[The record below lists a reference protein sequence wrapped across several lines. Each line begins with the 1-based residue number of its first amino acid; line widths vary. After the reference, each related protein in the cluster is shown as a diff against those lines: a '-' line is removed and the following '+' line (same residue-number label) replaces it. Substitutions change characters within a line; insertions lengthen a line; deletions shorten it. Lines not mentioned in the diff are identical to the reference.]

1 MQVVHYEDNHHIA
14 MPLSTEP
21 LDGTCSS
28 AESHPMTKH
37 ANLNDITIC
46 SAHGIAVFVM
56 ANMMSLIRR
65 PFTDRS
71 CSALIKEKTAFSIWS
86 FLCMLQYNVDS
97 ADAFPNS
104 FLSFHLSPFL
114 YLRLLLIEGSYGKE
128 LTLTASQDNICNVN
142 LNTVKLQSILLIEV
156 VIGPLLRWCK

>member
-46 SAHGIAVFVM
+46 SAHGIAVFLM

-65 PFTDRS
+65 PFTDQS
-71 CSALIKEKTAFSIWS
+71 CSAHIEEKTSFSISAFCACCSALWTVQMY
-86 FLCMLQYNVDS
+86 FLIHSYLPLCR
-97 ADAFPNS
+97 
-104 FLSFHLSPFL
+104 PF
-114 YLRLLLIEGSYGKE
+114 
-128 LTLTASQDNICNVN
+128 
-142 LNTVKLQSILLIEV
+142 SILDY
-156 VIGPLLRWCK
+156 C